1 MTDHL
6 QLVDE
11 RSAAELARQ
20 ETAASAAVRHTVV
33 QLAVKGLDPYSI
45 ALRLA
50 NRPEEAGGPVLKTE
64 REIERIIDD
73 FLERTAKDDAETVK
87 KLRAIENKRLD
98 FLMERLEEALD
109 DGKPSAVKAALAIVD
124 RRAKLNGLDAPRRV
138 EHSGNVGHTILN
150 REAIAAEEEAFRTQ
164 HEPFI
169 EGSAAEIES

>member
-1 MTDHL
+1 MSEGL
-6 QLVDE
+6 ELVTPD
-11 RSAAELARQ
+11 SVAAIARQ
-20 ETAASAAVRHTVV
+20 QTASTAAVRHSII
-33 QLAVKGLDPYSI
+33 QLAVKGLDAYSI

-50 NRPEEAGGPVLKTE
+50 NRPEESGGPVLKTE
-64 REIERIIDD
+64 GEIERIIDD

-98 FLMERLEEALD
+98 FLMERLEDALE

-138 EHSGNVGHTILN
+138 EHSGNIGHTILD
-150 REAIAAEEEAFRTQ
+150 RDAIKAEEEAFRTQ

-169 EGSAAEIES
+169 EGSGSEMP

>member
-1 MTDHL
+1 MGEVL
-6 QLVDE
+6 QAVDPE
-11 RSAAELARQ
+11 SAGEIARRD
-20 ETAASAAVRHTVV
+20 TAAAAAVRHTIV

-50 NRPEEAGGPVLKTE
+50 NRPDEAGGPILKTE
-64 REIERIIDD
+64 GEIERVLDD
-73 FLERTAKDDAETVK
+73 FLERTARDDAETVK

-109 DGKPSAVKAALAIVD
+109 DGKPSAVKAALSIVD

-169 EGSAAEIES
+169 EGTAAELEP